1 MKKPP
6 AGVSLFFLKVKLLH
20 ERFSRFLNCTNDIKS
35 RRGSH
40 IRINLKLWITEET
53 FSEKRRFYGI
63 HSSVN
68 AHHHE
73 KVQEYSPLS
82 FFFFFVVFEN
92 NDKKT
97 RITRNEV
104 FITAN
109 QRKQKNLFQYEYE
122 SIIILLIVTYNYNQ
136 VVTSRPFI
144 WQKNPRKSCHSWSSI
159 STFILT
165 GKVLF
170 RTKNLWGKILCHWT
184 KSCLTSSGKT
194 FSEPTQ
200 RPFTCS
206 KSIMKI

>member
-53 FSEKRRFYGI
+53 FSEKRRFYAI

-82 FFFFFVVFEN
+82 FFFVVFEN

-97 RITRNEV
+97 WITRNEV
-104 FITAN
+104 FHHCEPKKTKKPLSIWIRINYYFAYCHI
-109 QRKQKNLFQYEYE
+109 QLQSSSYLKAFYMVKKSSKKLSFLKQYIYFY
-122 SIIILLIVTYNYNQ
+122 
-136 VVTSRPFI
+136 FD
-144 WQKNPRKSCHSWSSI
+144 W
-159 STFILT
+159 
-165 GKVLF
+165 
-170 RTKNLWGKILCHWT
+170 
-184 KSCLTSSGKT
+184 
-194 FSEPTQ
+194 
-200 RPFTCS
+200 
-206 KSIMKI
+206 